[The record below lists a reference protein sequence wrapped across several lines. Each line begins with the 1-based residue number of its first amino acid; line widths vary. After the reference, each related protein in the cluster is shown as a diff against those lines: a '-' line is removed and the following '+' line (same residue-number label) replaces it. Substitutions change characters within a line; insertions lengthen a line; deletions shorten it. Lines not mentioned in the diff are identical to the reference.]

1 MCGKPAVEPYA
12 PFCSG
17 ACADLDLGLWFRGA
31 YRIPAVEPPDEM
43 ADDMADEG
51 STEGADSGREDDSG

>member
-1 MCGKPAVEPYA
+1 MCGKPAVEPHS

-17 ACADLDLGLWFRGA
+17 ACADRDLGLWFQGA

-43 ADDMADEG
+43 ADDIADDGGADGAEPGEDEG
-51 STEGADSGREDDSG
+51 RG